1 MKKLFLVPHAIPFLC
16 AIFLNAFVDLGHKI
30 LIQNTLFKMHDG
42 SDLVIFTAIINALIL
57 LPFIMLFIPAGAV
70 SDRVPKHKV
79 MRLSA
84 WVAVLLTL
92 LITLSYALGWFWFA
106 FGMTFLLA
114 AQSAFYSPAKLGYI
128 KGFFGKQHLAE
139 ANGLAQAIAIVAIL
153 AGTFIFS
160 ILFELW
166 FPENAVSKGEVLQ
179 SLVLAGGLL
188 VANSVLEL
196 VMVYRLPNIDKVQ
209 ATPVADVKP
218 SQFPPTSLFARSV
231 SSVLQESSIRLS
243 IIGLA
248 MFWSVGQ
255 VMLAAFPAF
264 AKESLGEMNTIV
276 IQGILAATG
285 IGIALGSIIAGRC
298 SKNYIETGLIPIG
311 AVGLSMGLLLLP
323 SLDSAVT
330 LAINFLFIGTMG
342 GLFIIPLNALI
353 QYHAKDSDLGK
364 TLAANNLIQNI
375 AMLSFLGLTVAFSLY
390 DIASQQLLQLIAVI
404 ALAGGIYTVVTLPQS
419 LVRFGLGFV
428 MSRHYK
434 VDVQGM
440 QNIPQKGGVLLLGNH
455 ISFVDWAIIQI
466 ACPRPV
472 HFVMEK
478 SIYDR
483 WYLQWFLKLV
493 GCIPI
498 QAGAQS
504 KTALTEIAAL
514 LDAGKVV
521 CLFPEGTLSR
531 TGNMSTFRK
540 GYERAIALTGQQ
552 DKDNTP
558 PICTSPICTSPIC
571 IVPFYLHG
579 LWGSQFSRSS
589 TRIKSTRSAGYTR
602 DVMIAFGEAMSKDT
616 STDVLKRRVFD
627 LSIHAWDAHIH
638 TQSNIAATWIDR
650 VKSQGDS
657 RPAITDMLMG
667 RQLSASKALAA
678 ASAIAKRI
686 RSHTSEQNVGV
697 LLPTSAGGVLT
708 NMATLLA
715 GKTIVNLNY
724 TASTDAIAVAIA
736 QAKISTIYTSA
747 RFIKKLNDKGIPLAP
762 VLENVQLV
770 YVEELMQ
777 SISRAEM
784 IARWLVVKVT
794 PAVLLKPL
802 LLTAVPSDAT
812 AAILFSSGS
821 EGLPKGVQL
830 SHQNIIA
837 NVKQVADVLN
847 TQDDD
852 VVMASLPLFHAFGL
866 TVTQFMPLLEGLP
879 MVCHADPTDVFGVA
893 KAIAKN
899 RVTLL
904 CGTSTFLR
912 LYCRNHKVHP
922 LMLESLRIVVSG
934 AEKLSPDVRDAFGKK
949 FNKSIYEGYGAT
961 ETAPVASVNL
971 PDMIDLR
978 SYRVQQ
984 GQKLGSVGMPL
995 PGTSIK
1001 IIDPQ
1006 SLHGTID
1013 NQTVNELPTGEQG
1026 MILIGGVQIMQG
1038 YLQQPEKT
1046 SEVIKIIDGLRWYVS
1061 GDKGFLDEEG
1071 YLTIVDRYS
1080 RFAKIGGEMVSLT
1093 AVEET
1098 VRRVLA
1104 LNTVDELHEI
1114 LAVNLPDEKKGE
1126 RIILLVSSL
1135 GTSLSASLST
1145 GSDKVLS
1152 LSDVRHAMID
1162 NQCNPLMIPSEL
1174 IIVEA
1179 LPKLGSGKMDTAK
1192 AKQIAISQTTIPN
1205 TAMPKTASIPTK
1217 TVPENP

>member
-1 MKKLFLVPHAIPFLC
+1 MKTLFKTPYSIPFLV
-16 AIFLNAFVDLGHKI
+16 AVFLNAFVDLGHKI
-30 LIQNTLFKMHDG
+30 IIQNTLFKIHDG
-42 SDLVIFTAIINALIL
+42 SELVIFTAIINALIL
-57 LPFIMLFIPAGAV
+57 LPFILLFIPAGVV
-70 SDRVPKHKV
+70 SDRVPKHRV

-84 WVAVLLTL
+84 WAAVMLTIF
-92 LITLSYALGWFWFA
+92 ITASYVMGWFWFA

-114 AQSAFYSPAKLGYI
+114 AQSAFYSPAKLAYL
-128 KGFFGKQHLAE
+128 KGFFGKQHLAQ
-139 ANGLAQAIAIVAIL
+139 ANGLVQAIAIIAIL
-153 AGTFIFS
+153 SGTFVFS
-160 ILFELW
+160 ILFEMW
-166 FPENAVSKGEVLQ
+166 FPEMVNGSPASKGEVLQ
-179 SLVLAGGLL
+179 AMVPAGFLLVL
-188 VANSVLEL
+188 NSVIEL
-196 VMVYRLPNIDKVQ
+196 VMVYRLPNVDGIEKTDAMLAVQVAEKIDTTENEVTNISI
-209 ATPVADVKP
+209 AEG
-218 SQFPPTSLFARSV
+218 SSSLL
-231 SSVLQESSIRLS
+231 SVLRNSSIRLS

-255 VMLAAFPAF
+255 VLLAAFPAF
-264 AKESLGEMNTIV
+264 AKDSLGELNTIV

-285 IGIALGSIIAGRC
+285 VGIAIGSLIAGRC
-298 SKNYIETGLIPIG
+298 SKNYIETGIIPIG
-311 AVGLSMGLLLLP
+311 AIGLAIGLFILP
-323 SLDSAVT
+323 QLDSALT
-330 LAINFLFIGTMG
+330 LAMNFLWIGVMG

-353 QYHAKDSDLGK
+353 QYHAKDKNLGK
-364 TLAANNLIQNI
+364 TLAVNNLIQNI
-375 AMLSFLGLTVAFSLY
+375 AMLSFLALTVAFSLAN
-390 DIASQQLLQLIAVI
+390 IASQQLLQLIAVI
-404 ALAGGIYTVVTLPQS
+404 ALVGGLYTVITLPQS
-419 LVRFGLGFV
+419 LIRFGLGFV

-434 VDVQGM
+434 IDVQGM

-504 KTALTEIAAL
+504 KAALAEIATL
-514 LDAGKVV
+514 LDDGKVV

-531 TGNMSTFRK
+531 TGNMATFRK
-540 GYERAIALTGQQ
+540 GYERAIELTN
-552 DKDNTP
+552 D
-558 PICTSPICTSPIC
+558 TSIC
-571 IVPFYLHG
+571 IVPLYLHG

-616 STDVLKRRVFD
+616 STDILKRRVFD

-638 TQSNIAATWIDR
+638 AQSNIAATWIDR

-657 RPAITDMLMG
+657 SPAITDTLMG
-667 RQLSASKALAA
+667 KILSPSQALAA

-686 RSHTSEQNVGV
+686 SSCASEQNIGV
-697 LLPTSAGGVLT
+697 LLPTGAGGVLT
-708 NMATLLA
+708 NMAALLA

-724 TASTDAIAVAIA
+724 TASTDAIAAAIA
-736 QAKISTIYTSA
+736 QAEISTIYTSA
-747 RFIKKLNDKGIPLAP
+747 RFIKKLKDKGIPLEP

-770 YVEELMQ
+770 YVEELIQ

-784 IARWLVVKVT
+784 LARWLLVKAM
-794 PAVLLKPL
+794 PAALLKHL
-802 LLTAVPSDAT
+802 LLTAIPSDAT

-847 TQDDD
+847 TQDNDA
-852 VVMASLPLFHAFGL
+852 VMASLPLFHAFGL

-879 MVCHADPTDVFGVA
+879 MVCHADPTDVLGVA

-922 LMLESLRIVVSG
+922 LMLDSLRIVVSG

-949 FNKSIYEGYGAT
+949 FNKPIYEGYGAT

-971 PDMIDLR
+971 PDVIDLR

-1001 IIDPQ
+1001 IVDPACLD
-1006 SLHGTID
+1006 SNISNETI
-1013 NQTVNELPTGEQG
+1013 NELPTGEQG
-1026 MILIGGVQIMQG
+1026 MILIGGVQVMQG

-1046 SEVIKIIDGLRWYVS
+1046 AASIKVIDGLRWYVS

-1093 AVEET
+1093 AVEGT
-1098 VRRVLA
+1098 VRKVLA
-1104 LNTVDELHEI
+1104 LNTVSENQEI

-1126 RIILLVSSL
+1126 RIVLLMSS
-1135 GTSLSASLST
+1135 SNEASGELVT
-1145 GSDKVLS
+1145 M
-1152 LSDVRHAMID
+1152 SDVRQAMSD

-1174 IIVEA
+1174 IILEA
-1179 LPKLGSGKMDTAK
+1179 LPKLGTGKMDTAT
-1192 AKQIAISQTTIPN
+1192 AKKIASEN
-1205 TAMPKTASIPTK
+1205 T
-1217 TVPENP
+1217 

>member
-1 MKKLFLVPHAIPFLC
+1 MKTLFKTPYAIPFLL
-16 AIFLNAFVDLGHKI
+16 AVFLNALVDLGHKI
-30 LIQNTLFKMHDG
+30 IIQNTLFKIHDG
-42 SDLVIFTAIINALIL
+42 GELVVFTAIINALIL
-57 LPFIMLFIPAGAV
+57 LPFILLFIPAGMV
-70 SDRVPKHKV
+70 SDRVPKHRV

-84 WVAVLLTL
+84 WAAVLLTVF
-92 LITLSYALGWFWFA
+92 ITASYVMGWFWFA

-114 AQSAFYSPAKLGYI
+114 AQSAFYSPAKLAYL
-128 KGFFGKQHLAE
+128 KGFFGKQHLAQ
-139 ANGLAQAIAIVAIL
+139 ANGLVQAIVIIAIL
-153 AGTFIFS
+153 AGTFVFS
-160 ILFELW
+160 VLFEIW
-166 FPENAVSKGEVLQ
+166 FPTMVEGSPVSKGEVLQ
-179 SLVLAGGLL
+179 AMVPAGFLLVL
-188 VANSVLEL
+188 NSVIEL
-196 VMVYRLPNIDKVQ
+196 VMVYRLPNVDGIEKTDAKLVVKVATKIDSTENKVTHT
-209 ATPVADVKP
+209 AIAEE
-218 SQFPPTSLFARSV
+218 SSSLL
-231 SSVLQESSIRLS
+231 SVLRNSSIRLS

-264 AKESLGEMNTIV
+264 AKDSLGELNTIV

-285 IGIALGSIIAGRC
+285 VGIAIGSLIAGRC
-298 SKNYIETGLIPIG
+298 SKNYIETGIIPIG
-311 AVGLSMGLLLLP
+311 AIGLAIGLFILP
-323 SLDSAVT
+323 QLDSALT
-330 LAINFLFIGTMG
+330 LSLNFLWIGVMG

-353 QYHAKDSDLGK
+353 QYHAKDKDLGK

-375 AMLSFLGLTVAFSLY
+375 AMLSFLAMTVAFALA

-404 ALAGGIYTVVTLPQS
+404 ALVGGLYTVITLPQS
-419 LVRFGLGFV
+419 LIRFGLGFV

-434 VDVQGM
+434 TDVQGM

-455 ISFVDWAIIQI
+455 ISFVDWAIVQI

-504 KTALTEIAAL
+504 KAALIKIAAL

-531 TGNMSTFRK
+531 TGNMATFRK
-540 GYERAIALTGQQ
+540 GYERAVELSH
-552 DKDNTP
+552 DE
-558 PICTSPICTSPIC
+558 SIC

-589 TRIKSTRSAGYTR
+589 TRIKSTRTTGYTR
-602 DVMIAFGEAMSKDT
+602 DVMIAFGEGMPKDT

-638 TQSNIAATWIDR
+638 SQSNIAATWIDR

-657 RPAITDMLMG
+657 SPAITDTLMG

-686 RSHTSEQNVGV
+686 SSCTSEQNIGV
-697 LLPTSAGGVLT
+697 LLPTGAGGVLT

-724 TASTDAIAVAIA
+724 TASADAIAAAIA
-736 QAKISTIYTSA
+736 QAEISTIYTSA
-747 RFIKKLNDKGIPLAP
+747 RFIKKLKDKGIPLEP
-762 VLENVQLV
+762 VLDNVQLV

-784 IARWLVVKVT
+784 LARWLLVKAM
-794 PAVLLKPL
+794 PAALLKLL
-802 LLTAVPSDAT
+802 LLTAIPSDAT

-847 TQDDD
+847 TQDND

-879 MVCHADPTDVFGVA
+879 MVCHADPTDVLGVA
-893 KAIAKN
+893 KAITKN

-922 LMLESLRIVVSG
+922 LMLDSLRIVVSG
-934 AEKLSPDVRDAFGKK
+934 AEKLSPDVREAFGKK
-949 FNKSIYEGYGAT
+949 FNKAIYEGYGTT

-971 PDMIDLR
+971 PDAIDLH

-1001 IIDPQ
+1001 IVDPACLDGE
-1006 SLHGTID
+1006 S
-1013 NQTVNELPTGEQG
+1013 VNELPTGEQG
-1026 MILIGGVQIMQG
+1026 MILIGGVQVMQG

-1046 SEVIKIIDGLRWYVS
+1046 AAAIKVIDGLRWYVS

-1093 AVEET
+1093 AVEGT
-1098 VRRVLA
+1098 VRKVLA
-1104 LNTVDELHEI
+1104 LNTVSENQEV

-1126 RIILLVSSL
+1126 RIVLLMSS
-1135 GTSLSASLST
+1135 SSEASGEPMSM
-1145 GSDKVLS
+1145 
-1152 LSDVRHAMID
+1152 SDVRQAMSD

-1174 IIVEA
+1174 IILET
-1179 LPKLGSGKMDTAK
+1179 LPKLGTGKMDTAT
-1192 AKQIAISQTTIPN
+1192 AKKIALAQTTKP
-1205 TAMPKTASIPTK
+1205 
-1217 TVPENP
+1217 

>member
-1 MKKLFLVPHAIPFLC
+1 MKTLFKTPFAIPFLV
-16 AIFLNAFVDLGHKI
+16 AVFLNAFVDLGHKI
-30 LIQNTLFKMHDG
+30 IIQNTLFKIHDG
-42 SDLVIFTAIINALIL
+42 GELVIFTAIINALIL
-57 LPFIMLFIPAGAV
+57 LPFILLFLPAGMV
-70 SDRVPKHKV
+70 SDRVPKHRV
-79 MRLSA
+79 MRFSA
-84 WVAVLLTL
+84 WAAVALTVF
-92 LITLSYALGWFWFA
+92 ITISYVMGWFWFA

-114 AQSAFYSPAKLGYI
+114 AQSAFYSPAKLAYL
-128 KGFFGKQHLAE
+128 KGFFGKQHLAQ
-139 ANGLAQAIAIVAIL
+139 ANGLVQAIAIIAIL
-153 AGTFIFS
+153 SGTFVFS
-160 ILFELW
+160 ILFEMW
-166 FPENAVSKGEVLQ
+166 FPEMVNGSPASKGEVLQ
-179 SLVLAGGLL
+179 AMVPAGFLLVL
-188 VANSVLEL
+188 NSVIEL
-196 VMVYRLPNIDKVQ
+196 VMVYRLPNVDGIEKTDAKLAVQVAAKIDSSANELTNT
-209 ATPVADVKP
+209 ATAEE
-218 SQFPPTSLFARSV
+218 SSSLLF
-231 SSVLQESSIRLS
+231 VLRNSSIRLS

-264 AKESLGEMNTIV
+264 AKDSLGELNTIV
-276 IQGILAATG
+276 IQGVLAATG
-285 IGIALGSIIAGRC
+285 VGIAIGSLIAGRC
-298 SKNYIETGLIPIG
+298 SKNYIETGIIPIG
-311 AVGLSMGLLLLP
+311 AIGLAIGLFILP
-323 SLDSAVT
+323 QLDSALT
-330 LAINFLFIGTMG
+330 LAFDFLWIGVMG

-353 QYHAKDSDLGK
+353 QYHAKDKDLGK

-375 AMLSFLGLTVAFSLY
+375 AMLSFLALTVAFSLA

-404 ALAGGIYTVVTLPQS
+404 ALVGGLYTVITLPQS
-419 LVRFGLGFV
+419 LIRFGLGFV

-434 VDVQGM
+434 TDVQGM

-504 KTALTEIAAL
+504 KAALADIAAL

-531 TGNMSTFRK
+531 TGNMATFRK
-540 GYERAIALTGQQ
+540 GYERAVELSH
-552 DKDNTP
+552 DE
-558 PICTSPICTSPIC
+558 SIC

-589 TRIKSTRSAGYTR
+589 TRIKSTRTTGYTR
-602 DVMIAFGEAMSKDT
+602 DVMIAFGEAMPKDT

-638 TQSNIAATWIDR
+638 SQSNIAATWIDR

-657 RPAITDMLMG
+657 NPAITDTLMG
-667 RQLSASKALAA
+667 SQLSASKALAA

-686 RSHTSEQNVGV
+686 SSCASEQNIGV
-697 LLPTSAGGVLT
+697 LLPAGAGGVLT

-724 TASTDAIAVAIA
+724 TASTDAIAAAIA
-736 QAKISTIYTSA
+736 QAEISTIYTSA
-747 RFIKKLNDKGIPLAP
+747 RFIKKLKDKGIPLEP

-770 YVEELMQ
+770 YVEELIQ

-784 IARWLVVKVT
+784 LARWLLVKAM
-794 PAVLLKPL
+794 PAALLKPV
-802 LLTAVPSDAT
+802 LLTAIPSDAT

-847 TQDDD
+847 TQDND

-879 MVCHADPTDVFGVA
+879 MVCHADPTDVLGVA
-893 KAIAKN
+893 KAITKN

-922 LMLESLRIVVSG
+922 LMLDSLRIVVSG
-934 AEKLSPDVRDAFGKK
+934 AEKLSPDVREAFAKK
-949 FNKSIYEGYGAT
+949 FNKTIYEGYGAT

-971 PDMIDLR
+971 PDVIDLR

-1001 IIDPQ
+1001 IVDPACLD
-1006 SLHGTID
+1006 SNRSNETI
-1013 NQTVNELPTGEQG
+1013 NELSTGEQG
-1026 MILIGGVQIMQG
+1026 MILIGGVQVMQG

-1046 SEVIKIIDGLRWYVS
+1046 AEVIKVIDGLRWYVS

-1080 RFAKIGGEMVSLT
+1080 RFAKIGGEMVSLS

-1098 VRRVLA
+1098 VRKVLA
-1104 LNTVDELHEI
+1104 LNTVSENQEI

-1126 RIILLVSSL
+1126 RIVLLMSSSSE
-1135 GTSLSASLST
+1135 TSGEPMSM
-1145 GSDKVLS
+1145 
-1152 LSDVRHAMID
+1152 SDVRQAMVD

-1174 IIVEA
+1174 IILEA
-1179 LPKLGSGKMDTAK
+1179 LPKLGTGKMDTAT
-1192 AKQIAISQTTIPN
+1192 AKKIASEN
-1205 TAMPKTASIPTK
+1205 T
-1217 TVPENP
+1217 

>member
-1 MKKLFLVPHAIPFLC
+1 MKTLFKTPYAIPFFL
-16 AIFLNAFVDLGHKI
+16 AVFLNAFVDLGHKI
-30 LIQNTLFKMHDG
+30 IIQNTLFKIHDG
-42 SDLVIFTAIINALIL
+42 GELVIFTAIINALIL
-57 LPFIMLFIPAGAV
+57 LPFIVLFIPAGIV
-70 SDRVPKHKV
+70 SDRVPKHRV

-84 WVAVLLTL
+84 WVAVGLTL

-114 AQSAFYSPAKLGYI
+114 AQSAFYSPAKLAYL

-139 ANGLAQAIAIVAIL
+139 ANGLVQAIAIIAIL
-153 AGTFIFS
+153 SGTFVFS
-160 ILFELW
+160 ILFEMW
-166 FPENAVSKGEVLQ
+166 FPNSAGGSLVSKGEVLQ
-179 SLVLAGGLL
+179 ALVPAGVLLVL
-188 VANSVLEL
+188 NSVVEL
-196 VMVYRLPNIDKVQ
+196 AMVYRLPNVDAAMPI
-209 ATPVADVKP
+209 DVKADLKTDVKADIKKGYAVNTKADEK
-218 SQFPPTSLFARSV
+218 SGVLL
-231 SSVLQESSIRLS
+231 SVLRNSSIRLS

-264 AKESLGEMNTIV
+264 AKDSLDELNTIV

-285 IGIALGSIIAGRC
+285 VGIAIGSLIAGRC
-298 SKNYIETGLIPIG
+298 SKNYIETGIIPIG
-311 AVGLSMGLLLLP
+311 AIGLAVGLFILP
-323 SLDSAVT
+323 SLDSVFS
-330 LAINFLFIGTMG
+330 LAINFLWIGVMG

-353 QYHAKDSDLGK
+353 QYHAKDNDLGK

-375 AMLSFLGLTVAFSLY
+375 AMLGFLGLTVAFSLAN
-390 DIASQQLLQLIAVI
+390 IASQQLLQLIAVI
-404 ALAGGIYTVVTLPQS
+404 ALVGGVYTIYKLPQS
-419 LVRFGLGFV
+419 LLRFGLGFV

-434 VDVQGM
+434 TDVQGM

-455 ISFVDWAIIQI
+455 ISLVDWAIIQI

-504 KTALTEIAAL
+504 KAALAEIATL

-521 CLFPEGTLSR
+521 CLFPEGALSR
-531 TGNMSTFRK
+531 TGNMATFRK
-540 GYERAIALTGQQ
+540 GYERAVALTH
-552 DKDNTP
+552 DA
-558 PICTSPICTSPIC
+558 SIC

-589 TRIKSTRSAGYTR
+589 TRIKSTRTTGYTR
-602 DVMIAFGEAMSKDT
+602 DVMIAFGKAIPKDT

-627 LSIHAWDAHIH
+627 LSIHTWDKHI
-638 TQSNIAATWIDR
+638 QSQSTIPATWIDR

-657 RPAITDMLMG
+657 NPAITDTLMG
-667 RQLSASKALAA
+667 SRLSASKSLAA

-686 RSHTSEQNVGV
+686 GSCTSEQNIGV

-724 TASTDAIAVAIA
+724 TASPDAIAAAIA
-736 QAKISTIYTSA
+736 QANISTIYTSA
-747 RFIKKLNDKGIPLAP
+747 RFIKKLKDKGIPLGP
-762 VLENVQLV
+762 VLENVKLV

-777 SISRAEM
+777 SISRTEM
-784 IARWLVVKVT
+784 LARWLLVKVM
-794 PAVLLKPL
+794 PAAVLKSV
-802 LLTAVPSDAT
+802 LLTTTSNSAT

-847 TQDDD
+847 TQDND

-879 MVCHADPTDVFGVA
+879 MVCHADPTDVLGVA

-912 LYCRNHKVHP
+912 LYCRNQKVHP
-922 LMLESLRIVVSG
+922 LLLDSLRIVVSG

-949 FNKSIYEGYGAT
+949 FNKPIYEGYGAT

-971 PDMIDLR
+971 PDVIDLR

-984 GQKLGSVGMPL
+984 GHKLGSVGMPL

-1001 IIDPQ
+1001 IVDPA
-1006 SLHGTID
+1006 SLTDGEMEDDIS
-1013 NQTVNELPTGEQG
+1013 ELPTGEAG
-1026 MILIGGVQIMQG
+1026 MILIGGVQVMQG

-1046 SEVIKIIDGLRWYVS
+1046 AEAIKMIDGLRWYVS

-1080 RFAKIGGEMVSLT
+1080 RFAKIGGEMVSLS

-1098 VRRVLA
+1098 VRKVLA
-1104 LNTVDELHEI
+1104 LNTVNESQEI

-1126 RIILLVSSL
+1126 RIVLLMSS
-1135 GTSLSASLST
+1135 SNEASNEPI
-1145 GSDKVLS
+1145 GI
-1152 LSDVRHAMID
+1152 SDVRQAMSD

-1174 IIVEA
+1174 IILET
-1179 LPKLGSGKMDTAK
+1179 LPKLGTGKMDTAT
-1192 AKQIAISQTTIPN
+1192 AKKIASEN
-1205 TAMPKTASIPTK
+1205 T
-1217 TVPENP
+1217 

>member
-1 MKKLFLVPHAIPFLC
+1 MKTLFKTPYAIPFLV
-16 AIFLNAFVDLGHKI
+16 AVFLNAFVDLGHKI
-30 LIQNTLFKMHDG
+30 IIQNTLFKIHDG
-42 SDLVIFTAIINALIL
+42 GELVIFTAIINALIL
-57 LPFIMLFIPAGAV
+57 LPFILLFLPAGMV
-70 SDRVPKHKV
+70 SDRVPKHRV
-79 MRLSA
+79 MRFSA
-84 WVAVLLTL
+84 WAAVLLTAL
-92 LITLSYALGWFWFA
+92 VTVSYVMGWFWFA

-114 AQSAFYSPAKLGYI
+114 AQSAFYSPAKLAYL
-128 KGFFGKQHLAE
+128 KGFFGKQHLAQ
-139 ANGLAQAIAIVAIL
+139 ANGLVQAIAIIAIL
-153 AGTFIFS
+153 AATFVFS
-160 ILFELW
+160 VLFEMW
-166 FPENAVSKGEVLQ
+166 FPAMVEGSPASKGEVLQ
-179 SLVLAGGLL
+179 AMVPAGFLLVL
-188 VANSVLEL
+188 NSVIEL
-196 VMVYRLPNIDKVQ
+196 VMVYRLPNVDGIEKTDAKLAVQVATKIDSTENAVTNTVI
-209 ATPVADVKP
+209 AEE
-218 SQFPPTSLFARSV
+218 SSSLL
-231 SSVLQESSIRLS
+231 SVLRNSSIRLS

-264 AKESLGEMNTIV
+264 AKDSLGELNTIV

-285 IGIALGSIIAGRC
+285 VGIAIGSLIAGRC
-298 SKNYIETGLIPIG
+298 SKNYIETGVIPIG
-311 AVGLSMGLLLLP
+311 AIGLAIGLFILP
-323 SLDSAVT
+323 QLDSALT
-330 LAINFLFIGTMG
+330 LSLNFLWIGVMG

-353 QYHAKDSDLGK
+353 QYHAKDKDLGK

-375 AMLSFLGLTVAFSLY
+375 AMLSFLALTVAFSLAN
-390 DIASQQLLQLIAVI
+390 IASQQLLQLIAVI
-404 ALAGGIYTVVTLPQS
+404 ALVGGVYTIYKLPQS
-419 LVRFGLGFV
+419 LIRFGLGFV

-434 VDVQGM
+434 ADVQGM

-504 KTALTEIAAL
+504 KAALADIAAL

-531 TGNMSTFRK
+531 TGNMATFRK
-540 GYERAIALTGQQ
+540 GYERAVELSH
-552 DKDNTP
+552 DE
-558 PICTSPICTSPIC
+558 SIC

-589 TRIKSTRSAGYTR
+589 TRIKSTRTTGYTR
-602 DVMIAFGEAMSKDT
+602 DVMIAFGEAMPKDT

-638 TQSNIAATWIDR
+638 SQSNIAATWIDR

-657 RPAITDMLMG
+657 SPAITDTLMG
-667 RQLSASKALAA
+667 SQLSPSKALAA

-686 RSHTSEQNVGV
+686 NSCASEQNIGV
-697 LLPTSAGGVLT
+697 LLPTGAGGVLT

-724 TASTDAIAVAIA
+724 TASTDAIAAAIA
-736 QAKISTIYTSA
+736 QAEISTIYTSA
-747 RFIKKLNDKGIPLAP
+747 RFIKKLKDKGIPLEP

-770 YVEELMQ
+770 YVDELMQ

-784 IARWLVVKVT
+784 LARWLLVKAM
-794 PAVLLKPL
+794 PAALLKSV
-802 LLTAVPSDAT
+802 LLTATPSDAT

-821 EGLPKGVQL
+821 EGLPKGIQL

-847 TQDDD
+847 TQDND

-879 MVCHADPTDVFGVA
+879 MVCHADPTDVLGVA

-922 LMLESLRIVVSG
+922 LMLDSLRIVVSG

-949 FNKSIYEGYGAT
+949 FNKLIYDGYGAT

-971 PDMIDLR
+971 PDVIDLR

-1001 IIDPQ
+1001 IVDPAFLD
-1006 SLHGTID
+1006 SNIS
-1013 NQTVNELPTGEQG
+1013 NEIINELPTGEAG
-1026 MILIGGVQIMQG
+1026 MILIGGVQVMQG

-1046 SEVIKIIDGLRWYVS
+1046 AEAIKIIDGLRWYVS

-1093 AVEET
+1093 AVEGT
-1098 VRRVLA
+1098 VRKVLA
-1104 LNTVDELHEI
+1104 LNTVSENQEI

-1126 RIILLVSSL
+1126 RIVLLMSSSSE
-1135 GTSLSASLST
+1135 TSGEPMSI
-1145 GSDKVLS
+1145 
-1152 LSDVRHAMID
+1152 SDVRQAMVD

-1174 IIVEA
+1174 IILEA
-1179 LPKLGSGKMDTAK
+1179 LPKLGTGKMDTAT
-1192 AKQIAISQTTIPN
+1192 AKKIASEN
-1205 TAMPKTASIPTK
+1205 T
-1217 TVPENP
+1217 